1 MKYIKDRYYYIEYS
15 FDKFI
20 IYNVEEDN
28 DTKMI
33 GKTVN
38 YIGIVHTIQE
48 CYSFGDYRLATN
60 EEIRFF
66 EEMVA
71 GNTPYT
77 FTLNS
82 VYDEILY

>member
-1 MKYIKDRYYYIEYS
+1 MKYIKNTYYYIEYP

-20 IYNVEEDN
+20 MHNKLEDN
-28 DTKMI
+28 NNKMMGTTVSYK
-33 GKTVN
+33 GKVELN
-38 YIGIVHTIQE
+38 QN
-48 CYSFGDYRLATN
+48 CFSFSNYRLATN